1 MRDPLAVE
9 RAELL
14 RIIERLESFCTSL
27 QDVKAGVSNELMIE
41 LDQLRAQV
49 EKANSPTK
57 LKLAWEVGEEIL
69 KVAAAELVR
78 LLFETLSC
86 EITAIDVR
94 SRKYDCRRIHQVP
107 TCRRW
112 PNAA

>member
-14 RIIERLESFCTSL
+14 QIIEELKRFYTGL
-27 QDVKAGVSNELMIE
+27 QDVKAGASDERMIE
-41 LDQLRAQV
+41 LDQLRTRV

-57 LKLAWEVGEEIL
+57 LKIAWEVGEEIL

-86 EITAIDVR
+86 ELTAIHLR
-94 SRKYDCRRIHQVP
+94 SRKYDCRRIYQVP